1 LAGDATVAGSSFF
14 RRTKMKI
21 LLFQATPVFGNP
33 NANLQTIENTCQI
46 AGDLGVDIAIF
57 PELFV
62 SGYNLGARLHELA
75 ERADG
80 PNVSRLCNIAK
91 SSGVAIIAGYPERR
105 DGKFFNSAIA
115 ISNRGD
121 ILGQH
126 NKVFLF
132 GDDEKKLFSP
142 GNGFPVFEI
151 AGRKCGLSICYDIE
165 FPEVTR
171 DMKRRGAE
179 IIFVPTANMK
189 PYFDVPTTLVRARAL
204 ENGMAIVY
212 ANLCG
217 QEGNQHYTG
226 LSAIVLPDGSDL
238 VRAGYDDAIL
248 ISDLEPGLRRN
259 TQLPLSSQIQDLASF
274 SRNMWASN

>member
-1 LAGDATVAGSSFF
+1 LAGDAIVAGSSFF

-142 GNGFPVFEI
+142 GNGFPVFERTQMWTFNLLRHRI
-151 AGRKCGLSICYDIE
+151 SRGNARYEK
-165 FPEVTR
+165 TW
-171 DMKRRGAE
+171 RRNHFCTNSKYE
-179 IIFVPTANMK
+179 
-189 PYFDVPTTLVRARAL
+189 TLFRRSNHARACNCFRIQRRSVWL
-204 ENGMAIVY
+204 VASVHHLLCDRQRVVGAGGCNG
-212 ANLCG
+212 
-217 QEGNQHYTG
+217 
-226 LSAIVLPDGSDL
+226 SA
-238 VRAGYDDAIL
+238 
-248 ISDLEPGLRRN
+248 RRN
-259 TQLPLSSQIQDLASF
+259 HRRRAAEAWQQRIADHNVGNRDIARIRDVKAIGYVRTHRAKG
-274 SRNMWASN
+274 